1 MTKTSL
7 VDARPKEESDKRR
20 WRITIVVTLVVAGIA
35 GAIGVAMTDSPPKLQ
50 YRVEDVIAGP
60 NHHVTVTIQNSG
72 NGPSKN
78 PSGWVEFPAGEE
90 PQFAVGHFRFEVQV
104 GEEWKHLSRRWTPL
118 RSSQLR
124 TNIRAKRIQ
133 PGTRL
138 ELHFYAK
145 RVRPTSGSVNVH
157 LGDDSGLAERVQSW
171 GGLD

>member
-35 GAIGVAMTDSPPKLQ
+35 GAIGVAMTDSPAKLQ

-90 PQFAVGHFRFEVQV
+90 PHFAVGHFRFEVQV

-145 RVRPTSGSVNVH
+145 RLRPTSDSVKVH
-157 LGDDSGLAERVQSW
+157 LGDDSGLADRVQSW
-171 GGLD
+171 CGLD

>member
-1 MTKTSL
+1 MHEPAKEPNDLERFFVERVNAGDVEGL
-7 VDARPKEESDKRR
+7 VALYESNA
-20 WRITIVVTLVVAGIA
+20 TLRCV
-35 GAIGVAMTDSPPKLQ
+35 
-50 YRVEDVIAGP
+50 
-60 NHHVTVTIQNSG
+60 
-72 NGPSKN
+72 SKN

-157 LGDDSGLAERVQSW
+157 LGDDSGLADRVQSW
-171 GGLD
+171 CGLD